1 LAQGLS
7 LCRDLGA
14 MGIMP
19 LMPITQ
25 KEIQKIK
32 RIYLEKYDKRISD
45 REASDILTRLINI
58 LIIIYDSQ

>member
-1 LAQGLS
+1 
-7 LCRDLGA
+7 
-14 MGIMP
+14 
-19 LMPITQ
+19 MPITQ